1 VTSEKISSNEEALAS
16 QINDSYKKVVLNDS
30 KKNSNSWESKNSMNL
45 KMNAMVAN
53 LCDSSLSGSIKGMNS
68 NRETS
73 LNEEIFS
80 TV

>member
-1 VTSEKISSNEEALAS
+1 MSEKISSNEEALAS
-16 QINDSYKKVVLNDS
+16 QINDSCKKVALNDT
-30 KKNSNSWESKNSMNL
+30 KKNSNSSGSKNSMNL
-45 KMNAMVAN
+45 KMHAMVAN
-53 LCDSSLSGSIKGMNS
+53 LCDSSLGGSVKGMNS